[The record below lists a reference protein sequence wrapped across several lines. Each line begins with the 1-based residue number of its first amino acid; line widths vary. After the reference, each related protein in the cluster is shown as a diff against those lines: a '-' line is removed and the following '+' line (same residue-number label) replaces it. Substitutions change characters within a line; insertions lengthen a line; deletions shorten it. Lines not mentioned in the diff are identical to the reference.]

1 MRDDALSVIAC
12 GASAVLDLPGYLVR
26 LRRSVPAP
34 LRLLLTHSAERFL
47 RAEALAWHADECYGP
62 DDRLNPTELAL
73 RSRGLA
79 VLPATA
85 NLLAGAALGLAGS
98 PAQTALLAHPRPVLF
113 LPSMN
118 AVMWDKPATR
128 RHVAALRAEGHV
140 VVDPQPG
147 EVYELWSGRVVEGR
161 GLLPPEAAAEAVAA
175 WWRTL
180 PEPDGAGGTDEPGA
194 AGGASGTGRPGR
206 PDGPGR
212 PHEPDGGRADGG

>member
-1 MRDDALSVIAC
+1 MRDDALSVIVC
-12 GASAVLDLPGYLVR
+12 GASAALDLPGYLVR
-26 LRRSVPAP
+26 LRQRVQAP

-47 RAEALAWHADECYGP
+47 RTEALSWHAEETYGP
-62 DDRLNPTELAL
+62 GDRLNPTELAL

-85 NLLAGAALGLAGS
+85 NMLACAALGLAGS
-98 PAQTALLAHPRPVLF
+98 PAQTALLAHPRPVLYF
-113 LPSMN
+113 PSMN

-147 EVYELWSGRVVEGR
+147 EVYELWSARVVDGR
-161 GLLPPEAAAEAVAA
+161 GLLPPDRAALAVES

-180 PEPDGAGGTDEPGA
+180 DEPGER
-194 AGGASGTGRPGR
+194 TGGR
-206 PDGPGR
+206 PDGG
-212 PHEPDGGRADGG
+212 